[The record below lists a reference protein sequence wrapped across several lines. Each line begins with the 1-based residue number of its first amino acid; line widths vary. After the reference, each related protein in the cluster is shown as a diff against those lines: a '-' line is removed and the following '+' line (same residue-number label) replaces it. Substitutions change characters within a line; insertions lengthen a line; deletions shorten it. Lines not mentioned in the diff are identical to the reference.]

1 MGRGSTLTGRVSAVS
16 TGILAVQT
24 QPRQPEAVEVR
35 YPRVGI
41 ITYPSDARPPKHGR
55 SVWSDLFK
63 GTDPRDPE
71 ADVGSLTTGADVG
84 FRVPRICSFEKIRP
98 DAAPVF
104 WTTRVRRVGD
114 TAYTRIPKGN
124 FILRVELSLAPSRS
138 RSRSLGSFR
147 PGSKVNQARPGTQD
161 IHLPQGVAF
170 HRSARSPD
178 VAAVQLARF
187 TSLPPR
193 GTPLLFSRVLVL
205 STPSNLNSPQQG
217 DLGGQGLRHG
227 PSPAPQA
234 AQAVREGSRSSGSHS
249 RLSRRRGAAHPASSS
264 TTGGGGGRRRPRGR
278 DPSPGRAPALTGP
291 LASKFKFPPAGGS
304 RGPGPPPRPQPGTAS
319 RPGGQGGL
327 PVLRFTLALR
337 APVRRRSP
345 RALLHDRRGG
355 GRRHPRGRDP
365 PAGRAPALTRPL
377 AAPRPA
383 ADDFVGAPKPTSD
396 PPGTTRSGRH
406 LELLFT
412 GAAGS
417 SYEGEPPAFHQFV
430 PPDFSTGPRDTGAP
444 CIALSAPLDHSN

>member
-1 MGRGSTLTGRVSAVS
+1 MAGGSALPKEKARADLCFSWLRVKDLPLGGTAVLLLLAVS
-16 TGILAVQT
+16 LQAAAVT
-24 QPRQPEAVEVR
+24 WLLEAS
-35 YPRVGI
+35 PDIG
-41 ITYPSDARPPKHGR
+41 
-55 SVWSDLFK
+55 
-63 GTDPRDPE
+63 
-71 ADVGSLTTGADVG
+71 DVLL
-84 FRVPRICSFEKIRP
+84 
-98 DAAPVF
+98 
-104 WTTRVRRVGD
+104 
-114 TAYTRIPKGN
+114 KGN
-124 FILRVELSLAPSRS
+124 PHLKMQLVAASGSYPLLGTSAALVMAQFAFWEGASPSLPCWDQTEAIGAAGLAPSRS
-138 RSRSLGSFR
+138 RSQSLVSFR

-170 HRSARSPD
+170 HRSTRSPD

-193 GTPLLFSRVLVL
+193 GTTLLFSRVLVL

-249 RLSRRRGAAHPASSS
+249 RLSRRRDAAHPASSS
-264 TTGGGGGRRRPRGR
+264 TTGGGGRRRPRGR

-291 LASKFKFPPAGGS
+291 HASKFKFPPAGGS

-327 PVLRFTLALR
+327 PVLRVTLALR

-345 RALLHDRRGG
+345 RAVFHDRRGG

-365 PAGRAPALTRPL
+365 PTGRAPALTRPL

-396 PPGTTRSGRH
+396 PPGTARSGRH

-444 CIALSAPLDHSN
+444 CIALSAPLDQGN

>member
-1 MGRGSTLTGRVSAVS
+1 MPCKALRIS
-16 TGILAVQT
+16 
-24 QPRQPEAVEVR
+24 
-35 YPRVGI
+35 
-41 ITYPSDARPPKHGR
+41 R
-55 SVWSDLFK
+55 S
-63 GTDPRDPE
+63 GQ
-71 ADVGSLTTGADVG
+71 G
-84 FRVPRICSFEKIRP
+84 
-98 DAAPVF
+98 
-104 WTTRVRRVGD
+104 
-114 TAYTRIPKGN
+114 
-124 FILRVELSLAPSRS
+124 LAPSRS

-170 HRSARSPD
+170 HRSTRSPD

-193 GTPLLFSRVLVL
+193 GTTLLFSRVLVL
-205 STPSNLNSPQQG
+205 STPSNLNSLQQG

-249 RLSRRRGAAHPASSS
+249 RLSRWRGTAQPASSS
-264 TTGGGGGRRRPRGR
+264 TTGGGGAAGAPAAGIHPRGAPQPSPGLSLPNLNSPQQEDPGGQGLRHGPSPAPQAAQAVREGSRSSGSHSRLARRCGAAHPAPSSTTGGGGRRRPRGR
-278 DPSPGRAPALTGP
+278 DPPM
-291 LASKFKFPPAGGS
+291 
-304 RGPGPPPRPQPGTAS
+304 
-319 RPGGQGGL
+319 
-327 PVLRFTLALR
+327 
-337 APVRRRSP
+337 
-345 RALLHDRRGG
+345 
-355 GRRHPRGRDP
+355 
-365 PAGRAPALTRPL
+365 GRAPALTRPL

-444 CIALSAPLDHSN
+444 CIALSAPLDHGN

>member
-1 MGRGSTLTGRVSAVS
+1 MT
-16 TGILAVQT
+16 
-24 QPRQPEAVEVR
+24 P
-35 YPRVGI
+35 
-41 ITYPSDARPPKHGR
+41 
-55 SVWSDLFK
+55 
-63 GTDPRDPE
+63 
-71 ADVGSLTTGADVG
+71 
-84 FRVPRICSFEKIRP
+84 
-98 DAAPVF
+98 
-104 WTTRVRRVGD
+104 
-114 TAYTRIPKGN
+114 
-124 FILRVELSLAPSRS
+124 LAPSFQLPS
-138 RSRSLGSFR
+138 SLSPPVGGDQSE
-147 PGSKVNQARPGTQD
+147 TQ
-161 IHLPQGVAF
+161 
-170 HRSARSPD
+170 
-178 VAAVQLARF
+178 
-187 TSLPPR
+187 T
-193 GTPLLFSRVLVL
+193 
-205 STPSNLNSPQQG
+205 QG

-249 RLSRRRGAAHPASSS
+249 RRRGAAHPASSS
-264 TTGGGGGRRRPRGR
+264 TTGGVGGRRRPRGR
-278 DPSPGRAPALTGP
+278 DPSPGRAPVLTGP

-327 PVLRFTLALR
+327 PVLRVTLALR

-355 GRRHPRGRDP
+355 GGRWRPRGRDP
-365 PAGRAPALTRPL
+365 PAGRASARTRPL

-396 PPGTTRSGRH
+396 PPGTARSGRH

-444 CIALSAPLDHSN
+444 CIALSAPLDHGN

>member
-1 MGRGSTLTGRVSAVS
+1 MCV
-16 TGILAVQT
+16 LAL
-24 QPRQPEAVEVR
+24 PGMP
-35 YPRVGI
+35 G
-41 ITYPSDARPPKHGR
+41 
-55 SVWSDLFK
+55 
-63 GTDPRDPE
+63 
-71 ADVGSLTTGADVG
+71 
-84 FRVPRICSFEKIRP
+84 
-98 DAAPVF
+98 
-104 WTTRVRRVGD
+104 
-114 TAYTRIPKGN
+114 
-124 FILRVELSLAPSRS
+124 LAPSRS

-170 HRSARSPD
+170 HRSTRSPD

-187 TSLPPR
+187 TSLPPPGHPSAFQPGPGPQHAIIFKFSPAGGSR
-193 GTPLLFSRVLVL
+193 GPGPPPRPQPGTASRPGGQGGLPVPRVTLAPPAPARRRSPRVLLYDRRGGAAGAPAAGIHPRGAPQPSPGL
-205 STPSNLNSPQQG
+205 SPPNLNSPQQE
-217 DLGGQGLRHG
+217 DPGGQGLRHG

-249 RLSRRRGAAHPASSS
+249 HFTRRCGTAHPAPSS
-264 TTGGGGGRRRPRGR
+264 TTGGGG
-278 DPSPGRAPALTGP
+278 A
-291 LASKFKFPPAGGS
+291 AG
-304 RGPGPPPRPQPGTAS
+304 A
-319 RPGGQGGL
+319 
-327 PVLRFTLALR
+327 
-337 APVRRRSP
+337 
-345 RALLHDRRGG
+345 
-355 GRRHPRGRDP
+355 PRGRDP

-396 PPGTTRSGRH
+396 PPGTTRSGCH

-444 CIALSAPLDHSN
+444 CIALSAPLDHGN